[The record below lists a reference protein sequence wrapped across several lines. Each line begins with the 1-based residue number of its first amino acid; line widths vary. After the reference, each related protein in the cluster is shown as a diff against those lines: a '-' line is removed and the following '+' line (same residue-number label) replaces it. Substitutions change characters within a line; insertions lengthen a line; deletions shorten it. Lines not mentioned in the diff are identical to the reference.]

1 MPNIKEIEREMQN
14 NNISDVEM
22 AKALEMDLSTWY
34 RRKAAPSKL
43 QIGEIEI
50 IVAILNLTHNRA
62 AEIFLQ

>member
-1 MPNIKEIEREMQN
+1 MANIKEIEQEMKKHDV
-14 NNISDVEM
+14 SDSEM

-50 IVAILNLTHNRA
+50 IVAVLHLTRSRA
-62 AEIFLQ
+62 AEIFL

>member
-1 MPNIKEIEREMQN
+1 MANIKEIEQEMKKHDV
-14 NNISDVEM
+14 SDSEM

-50 IVAILNLTHNRA
+50 IVAVLHLTQSRA
-62 AEIFLQ
+62 AEIFL